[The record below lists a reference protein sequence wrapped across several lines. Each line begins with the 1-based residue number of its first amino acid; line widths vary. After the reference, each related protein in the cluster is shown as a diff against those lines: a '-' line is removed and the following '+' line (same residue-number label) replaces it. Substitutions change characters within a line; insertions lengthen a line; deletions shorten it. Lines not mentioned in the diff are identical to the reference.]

1 MRDVFHHELD
11 QLAHRLQSMTAL
23 VGTAM
28 GSATHALLNADLRLA
43 ESVIAGDAQVDD
55 AQRDLDERAVQILAR
70 QAPVATDLR
79 VVVAALRMSSS
90 LERMGDLARHIA
102 ALARL
107 RYPHH
112 AVPEELAATFTQ
124 MGDIAERVAI
134 KAGQV
139 IATRDLDLAAELELD
154 DDDLDALHR
163 QVFLTVCSPEWKQ
176 SGETTADVT
185 LASRYFERFG
195 DHAIS
200 LARRVNFLVTGDY
213 GPGDATA
220 GPALAPAGLPG

>member
-11 QLAHRLQSMTAL
+11 QLADRLQSMTGL
-23 VGTAM
+23 VGAAM
-28 GSATHALLNADLRLA
+28 GSASHALLQADLRLA

-107 RYPHH
+107 RYPHR
-112 AVPEELAATFTQ
+112 AVPEQLVPTFTA
-124 MGDIAERVAI
+124 MGEVAQRIAL

-139 IATRDLDLAAELELD
+139 IATRDLELAAELERDDDQLD
-154 DDDLDALHR
+154 DLHR
-163 QVFLTVCSPEWKQ
+163 RVFLTVCAPEW
-176 SGETTADVT
+176 SEPGETTADVT
-185 LASRYFERFG
+185 LASRYYERFG

-200 LARRVNFLVTGDY
+200 LARRVNFLVTGEYAVPDAT
-213 GPGDATA
+213 GPG
-220 GPALAPAGLPG
+220 PELAPVG

>member
-1 MRDVFHHELD
+1 MREVFHSELD
-11 QLAHRLQSMTAL
+11 QLAVRLQAMTGL
-23 VGTAM
+23 VGVAM
-28 GSATHALLNADLRLA
+28 GSASRSLMTADLRLA

-55 AQRDLDERAVQILAR
+55 AQRDLDEHAVQILAR

-79 VVVAALRMSSS
+79 VVVASLRMSSS

-102 ALARL
+102 SLARL

-112 AVPEELAATFTQ
+112 AVPDQLVPTFTA
-124 MGDIAERVAI
+124 MGEIAQRVAT

-139 IATRDLDLAAELELD
+139 IATRDLELAAELERD

-163 QVFLTVCSPEWKQ
+163 QVFLTVCGAEWDQ
-176 SGETTADVT
+176 GGETTADVT
-185 LASRYFERFG
+185 LASRYYERFG

-200 LARRVNFLVTGDY
+200 LARRVNFLVTGEY
-213 GPGDATA
+213 VPGESSPD
-220 GPALAPAGLPG
+220 GVLSPVG

>member
-1 MRDVFHHELD
+1 MREVFHSELD
-11 QLAHRLQSMTAL
+11 QLAVRLQAMTGL
-23 VGTAM
+23 VGVAM
-28 GSATHALLNADLRLA
+28 GSASRALMTADLRLA

-55 AQRDLDERAVQILAR
+55 AQRDLDEHAVQILAR

-79 VVVAALRMSSS
+79 VVVASLRMSSS

-102 ALARL
+102 SLARL

-112 AVPEELAATFTQ
+112 AVPDQLVPTFTS
-124 MGDIAERVAI
+124 MGEIAQRVAT

-139 IATRDLDLAAELELD
+139 IATRDLELAAELERD

-163 QVFLTVCSPEWKQ
+163 QVFLTVCGVEWDQ

-185 LASRYFERFG
+185 LASRYYERFG

-200 LARRVNFLVTGDY
+200 LARRVNFLVTGEY
-213 GPGDATA
+213 VPGESSSD
-220 GPALAPAGLPG
+220 GVLSPVG

>member
-1 MRDVFHHELD
+1 MREVFHSELD
-11 QLAHRLQSMTAL
+11 QLAVRLQAMTGL
-23 VGTAM
+23 VGAAM
-28 GSATHALLNADLRLA
+28 GSASRALMGADLRLA

-55 AQRDLDERAVQILAR
+55 AQRDLDEHAVQILAR

-79 VVVAALRMSSS
+79 VVVASLRMSSS

-102 ALARL
+102 SLARL

-112 AVPEELAATFTQ
+112 AVPEQLVPTFTQ
-124 MGDIAERVAI
+124 MGEIAQRVAT

-139 IATRDLDLAAELELD
+139 IATRDLGLAAELERD

-163 QVFLTVCSPEWKQ
+163 QVFLTVCGVEWDQ

-185 LASRYFERFG
+185 LASRYYERFG

-200 LARRVNFLVTGDY
+200 LARRVNFLVTGEY
-213 GPGDATA
+213 VPGESS
-220 GPALAPAGLPG
+220 PGEVLSPVG

>member
-1 MRDVFHHELD
+1 MREVFHSELD
-11 QLAHRLQSMTAL
+11 QLAVRLQAMTGL
-23 VGTAM
+23 VGVAM
-28 GSATHALLNADLRLA
+28 GSASRALMAADLRLA

-55 AQRDLDERAVQILAR
+55 AQRDLDEHAVQILAR

-79 VVVAALRMSSS
+79 VVVASLRMSSS

-102 ALARL
+102 SLARL

-112 AVPEELAATFTQ
+112 AVPDQLVPTFTS
-124 MGDIAERVAI
+124 MGEIAQRVAT

-139 IATRDLDLAAELELD
+139 IATRDLELAAELERD

-163 QVFLTVCSPEWKQ
+163 QVFLTVCGAEWDQ
-176 SGETTADVT
+176 GGETTADVT
-185 LASRYFERFG
+185 LASRYYERFG

-200 LARRVNFLVTGDY
+200 LARRVNFLVTGEY
-213 GPGDATA
+213 VPGGSSPD
-220 GPALAPAGLPG
+220 GALSTVV